1 MKVRSNI
8 MEDWIDDK
16 KQMILMLKKLD
27 RHVTQTFE
35 RRTEIS
41 LTRYEILVSLL
52 KQDCV
57 TQKVLQQSL
66 AIDQAAITRHLKL
79 LEQQQYIERKRN
91 EKNNR
96 EVLVT
101 ISDKGRAA
109 LESCTMFKD
118 QFLENLYNGFS
129 NSELQ
134 QLQQFLARLNNNIEK
149 L

>member
-1 MKVRSNI
+1 
-8 MEDWIDDK
+8 MEVCLNDK
-16 KQMILMLKKLD
+16 KQMMMTLKKLD
-27 RHVTQTFE
+27 RHITQTFE
-35 RRTEIS
+35 KRTEIS

-52 KQDCV
+52 KQDGV

-66 AIDQAAITRHLKL
+66 AIDQAAITRHLKI

-101 ISDKGRAA
+101 ISNKGRAA

-118 QFLENLYNGFS
+118 QFLDNLYNGFS
-129 NSELQ
+129 NSELK
-134 QLQQFLARLNNNIEK
+134 QLQQSLARLSDNIEK

>member
-1 MKVRSNI
+1 
-8 MEDWIDDK
+8 MEVCLDDK
-16 KQMILMLKKLD
+16 KQMMMSLKRLD

-35 RRTEIS
+35 KRTEIS

-57 TQKVLQQSL
+57 TQKILQQSL
-66 AIDQAAITRHLKL
+66 AIDQAAITRHLKI

-91 EKNNR
+91 EENAR

-118 QFLENLYNGFS
+118 QFLDNLYNGFS
-129 NSELQ
+129 NSELK
-134 QLQQFLARLNNNIEK
+134 QLQHLFARLNNNIEK

>member
-1 MKVRSNI
+1 
-8 MEDWIDDK
+8 MEVCLNDK
-16 KQMILMLKKLD
+16 KQMMMTLKKLD
-27 RHVTQTFE
+27 RHITQTFE
-35 RRTEIS
+35 KRTEIS

-52 KQDCV
+52 EKDCV

-66 AIDQAAITRHLKL
+66 AIDQAAITRHLKI

-101 ISDKGRAA
+101 ISNKGRAA

-118 QFLENLYNGFS
+118 QFLDNLYNGFS
-129 NSELQ
+129 NSELK
-134 QLQQFLARLNNNIEK
+134 QLKQSLARLSDNIKK

>member
-1 MKVRSNI
+1 MNVC
-8 MEDWIDDK
+8 IDDK
-16 KQMILMLKKLD
+16 KEMMMTLKKLD
-27 RHVTQTFE
+27 RHVTQIFE
-35 RRTEIS
+35 KRTEIS

-66 AIDQAAITRHLKL
+66 AIDQAAITRHLKI

-101 ISDKGRAA
+101 ISDKGRTA
-109 LESCTMFKD
+109 LENCTMFKD
-118 QFLENLYNGFS
+118 QFLDNLYNGFS

-134 QLQQFLARLNNNIEK
+134 QLQQFLSRLNNNIEK

>member
-1 MKVRSNI
+1 
-8 MEDWIDDK
+8 MEVCLDDK
-16 KQMILMLKKLD
+16 KQMMMTLKKLD

-35 RRTEIS
+35 KRTEIS

-52 KQDCV
+52 KQNCV

-66 AIDQAAITRHLKL
+66 AIDQAAITRHLKI

-109 LESCTMFKD
+109 LESCTMFKN
-118 QFLENLYNGFS
+118 QFLDNLYNGFS
-129 NSELQ
+129 NSELK

>member
-1 MKVRSNI
+1 
-8 MEDWIDDK
+8 MEVCLDDK
-16 KQMILMLKKLD
+16 KQMMMSLKKLD

-35 RRTEIS
+35 KRTEIS

-66 AIDQAAITRHLKL
+66 AIDQAAITRHLKI

-118 QFLENLYNGFS
+118 QFLNNLYNGFS

>member
-1 MKVRSNI
+1 
-8 MEDWIDDK
+8 MEVCLDDK
-16 KQMILMLKKLD
+16 KQMMMTLKKLD
-27 RHVTQTFE
+27 RHVTQIFE
-35 RRTEIS
+35 KRTEIS

-57 TQKVLQQSL
+57 TQKILQQSL
-66 AIDQAAITRHLKL
+66 AIDQAAITRHLKI

-118 QFLENLYNGFS
+118 QFLDNLYNGFS

>member
-1 MKVRSNI
+1 
-8 MEDWIDDK
+8 MEVCLDDK
-16 KQMILMLKKLD
+16 KQMMMSLKMLD
-27 RHVTQTFE
+27 RHVTQIFE
-35 RRTEIS
+35 KRTEIS

-66 AIDQAAITRHLKL
+66 AIDQAAITRHLKI

-118 QFLENLYNGFS
+118 QFLDNLYNGFS